1 MPERVLRAMR
11 ESDLP
16 AADPILRAAFGVERD
31 FTPRL
36 RRYMAIQPDG
46 WFVGEQ
52 RGTLLG
58 TVGVVRYPGFAY
70 IGLMAVA
77 PSAQGRGLGRWLLE
91 HALGWLEDRGGG
103 CAVLDAT
110 EAGAPLYEK
119 LGFVDAGAT
128 VEMARVRRE
137 DREDDGTPRR
147 AAAESALALVRVGV
161 DAADAAD
168 LRDLD
173 GRLFGAPR
181 PAVWT
186 RLAAEVDPVVPTWLA
201 REAGRA
207 VGYVA
212 LQPGLLG
219 PWAASEPH
227 VAEALLAHALA
238 QVPGDAPLRV
248 QVPATNVAAV
258 ALLERWGF
266 GVQRRLRHMRRGDL
280 TRAPAWRE
288 VYGKGSYCLG

>member
-1 MPERVLRAMR
+1 MPERVLRPMR

-16 AADPILRAAFGVERD
+16 AVDPILRAAFAVERD
-31 FTPRL
+31 FAPRL
-36 RRYMAIQPDG
+36 HRYLAIEPDG

-52 RGTLLG
+52 GGTLLG

-77 PSAQGRGLGRWLLE
+77 PAQQGRGLGRWLLE
-91 HALGWLEDRGGG
+91 HALAWLEQRGVG

-128 VEMARVRRE
+128 IEMARQG
-137 DREDDGTPRR
+137 DSPPR
-147 AAAESALALVRVGV
+147 AVADVTLARVGPE
-161 DAADAAD
+161 AADAAD

-173 GRLFGAPR
+173 GRLFGAAR
-181 PAVWT
+181 AALWT

-207 VGYVA
+207 LGYLA
-212 LQPGLLG
+212 LQPGLIG
-219 PWAASEPH
+219 PWAATEPR

-238 QVPGDAPLRV
+238 QVPQGAPLRV
-248 QVPATNVAAV
+248 QVPDTNVAAV
-258 ALLERWGF
+258 ALLSARGF
-266 GVQRRLRHMRRGDL
+266 AAQRTLRHMRRGDL
-280 TRAPAWRE
+280 ARAPVWRD
-288 VYGKGSYCLG
+288 VYGKASYCLG